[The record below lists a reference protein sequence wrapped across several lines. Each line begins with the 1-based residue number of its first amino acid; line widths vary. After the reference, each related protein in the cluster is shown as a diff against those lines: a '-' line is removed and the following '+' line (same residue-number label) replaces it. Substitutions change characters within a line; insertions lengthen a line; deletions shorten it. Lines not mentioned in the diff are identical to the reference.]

1 MDSEALS
8 GAAQHTEGAFFIWAR
23 SPREEDLP
31 PAPESQIPGQNLGY

>member
-23 SPREEDLP
+23 SPREENLP
-31 PAPESQIPGQNLGY
+31 PLPRKAKFRAKI